1 MKILWLFLDEKI
13 PPSPVTGKIV
23 SVQWREHKF
32 SFWMINYMPPNQKKG
47 VKRLL
52 RDQNTSILGQALWK
66 QTEAISLIFNRS
78 ETVESYIGLVI
89 NLRGEKE
96 WGLENSHMCNLK
108 NGTLRSLKIIGGA
121 HASPCPPPVPTAL
134 KGRLFRRSPK
144 QRTCVH
150 IVFSI
155 ISFMLLSLTGRF
167 SHFIPAE
174 KNKPLVF

>member
-96 WGLENSHMCNLK
+96 WGLENSQMCNLK

-121 HASPCPPPVPTAL
+121 HASPCPPPSSDGPE
-134 KGRLFRRSPK
+134 
-144 QRTCVH
+144 RT
-150 IVFSI
+150 IVSSQSQAKDLCAYCFQYY
-155 ISFMLLSLTGRF
+155 
-167 SHFIPAE
+167 
-174 KNKPLVF
+174 